1 MAGDG
6 LPVQCPPIRT
16 GTTSRAFTKLM
27 KPVLAHLRSKGVRL
41 IAYLDDLLIIGKDK
55 RETEEAY
62 QNAKSLM
69 ESLGIVINLEEA
81 QAIGIKKI
89 EFLGFIID

>member
-1 MAGDG
+1 MGIHKANEAS
-6 LPVQCPPIRT
+6 I
-16 GTTSRAFTKLM
+16 S
-27 KPVLAHLRSKGVRL
+27 SKGVRL

-55 RETEEAY
+55 REAEEAY
-62 QNAKSLM
+62 RNAKNLM

-81 QAIGIKKI
+81 QAIGTQKM